1 MPQGRDVLIFYDAP
15 SKHAVVYLT
24 MSLLLEKSATDLSQ
38 QKEKI
43 KMHQGND
50 ILIIHD
56 APSKHAVAYRTMSF
70 LLKKSTSR
78 FVTTKSKN

>member
-1 MPQGRDVLIFYDAP
+1 MHQGRDVLIFYDAP

-24 MSLLLEKSATDLSQ
+24 ISLLLEKFATDLSR
-38 QKEKI
+38 QKAKI

-56 APSKHAVAYRTMSF
+56 APSKHAVAYRTMS
-70 LLKKSTSR
+70 LLIEKTAVR